1 MEKKISQQI
10 HFATFTNRAPA
21 EVFRTFLSQAMT
33 PYLKSFLRQQKER
46 FDRKSKIVFLLLILH
61 FVRDREKS
69 IVVLEE
75 KLNELE
81 ANLLQMNQTVNIPD
95 VNLIPHASIAQVL
108 RQCQEKNQRPNVD
121 LFREKVEDSNFL
133 NQLQATVNRWIR
145 EIQKVNKK
153 NHFHQIHIFLI
164 SGDQTRT

>member
-1 MEKKISQQI
+1 MID
-10 HFATFTNRAPA
+10 NR
-21 EVFRTFLSQAMT
+21 RLSI
-33 PYLKSFLRQQKER
+33 LDSSF
-46 FDRKSKIVFLLLILH
+46 F
-61 FVRDREKS
+61 RDREKS

-95 VNLIPHASIAQVL
+95 VNLIPHAAMAQVL

-121 LFREKVEDSNFL
+121 LFRDKVEDSNFL

-145 EIQKVNKK
+145 EIQKVKK
-153 NHFHQIHIFLI
+153 TFVHAFIFF
-164 SGDQTRT
+164 